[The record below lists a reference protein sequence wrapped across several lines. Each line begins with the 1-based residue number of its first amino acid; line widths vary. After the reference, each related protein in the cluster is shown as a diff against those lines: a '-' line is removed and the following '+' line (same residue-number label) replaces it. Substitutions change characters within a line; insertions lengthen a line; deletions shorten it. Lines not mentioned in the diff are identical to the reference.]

1 MKLAVATFPI
11 EWHSRWNDYVGKL
24 RVWVRTAAEQGAELM
39 VFPEHAALELASL
52 AGPENARDPGR
63 AAEAVTARLTD
74 VDDLPASL
82 ARVFK
87 VTISAATG
95 PVRLRSGTTV
105 DRARLFGPDGSAG
118 HQDRLTVDP
127 DEPLAVA
134 EGEAA
139 RVFATP
145 LGGIGILIG
154 SDLARPEIARAM
166 VEAGASLLLAPGAAE
181 IPRGVARLRI
191 AARARA
197 AESGVPVLAAM
208 TIGGADWLPAFRKLY
223 GAAGIYVPPAPGL
236 PDDGILAMGKADTP
250 GWTYAEVDPTMPGLD
265 PAARPLW
272 SGRVEHAALAIPDGG
287 EKPAEKNLS

>member
-1 MKLAVATFPI
+1 MKLAVAAFPI

-39 VFPEHAALELASL
+39 VFPQHAALELASL
-52 AGPENARDPGR
+52 AGAENARDPGR
-63 AAEAVTARLTD
+63 AAEAVTARLKD
-74 VDDLPASL
+74 VDDLHASL
-82 ARVFK
+82 AREFK

-95 PVRLRSGTTV
+95 PVRLRTGRTV
-105 DRARLFGPDGSAG
+105 DRARLFGPDGSTG

-134 EGEAA
+134 PGEAA

-145 LGGIGILIG
+145 LGSIGILIG

-166 VEAGASLLLAPGAAE
+166 VEAGASLILAPGAAE
-181 IPRGVARLRI
+181 IPRAVARLRI

-197 AESGVPVLAAM
+197 AETGAPVLAAM
-208 TIGGADWLPAFRKLY
+208 TIGSADWLPAGRKLY

-236 PDDGILAMGKADTP
+236 PDDGILAVGKVDTA
-250 GWTYAEVDPTMPGLD
+250 GWTYAEIDPALPGLE
-265 PAARPLW
+265 AAPQPLW
-272 SGRVEHAALAIPDGG
+272 SGVVEQAVLAAPGG
-287 EKPAEKNLS
+287 ERPAEKNLS